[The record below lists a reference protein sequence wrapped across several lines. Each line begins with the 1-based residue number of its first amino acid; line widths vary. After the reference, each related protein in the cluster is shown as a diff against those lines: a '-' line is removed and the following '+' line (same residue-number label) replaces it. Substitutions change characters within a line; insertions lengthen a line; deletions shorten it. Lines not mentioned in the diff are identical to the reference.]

1 MKKATIKDVAQITG
15 LSLGTISKYMNGGVV
30 KEKNRR
36 KIEIAVRELD
46 YSVDEYARGLITNK
60 TRTVGLL
67 LPEFGNLFYAQI
79 ASKLER
85 ELSRY
90 GYTVAACESFYDK
103 VKEKQSIQWLMS
115 RRMDALVVVPC
126 GREASDY
133 AYLAN
138 SDVPIVFVDQYVPG
152 VDCEFFL
159 VNNRQISKQAVELL
173 MNSGHRDIA
182 IVAAKEGLY
191 TSDERIKGYCDTYR
205 EHGVEVNPDLIFR
218 VSEDADES
226 YRAVKHLLRSE
237 KCTALFA
244 ANFPSTVGSMFA
256 INESKLQIP
265 KELSF
270 VGFDDIMFTRIF
282 RPKLTIV
289 DQPVSEIAV
298 GVTKRVLELMEQEH
312 FQYRINELK
321 CELRINES
329 TSVK

>member
-30 KEKNRR
+30 KEKNRK
-36 KIEIAVRELD
+36 KIESAVQELD

-60 TRTVGLL
+60 TRTIGLL

-85 ELSRY
+85 ELSKY

-103 VKEKQSIQWLMS
+103 AKEKQSIHWLMS

-126 GREASDY
+126 GRDASDY
-133 AYLAN
+133 AYLTN
-138 SDVPIVFVDQYVPG
+138 SDIPIIFVDQYVPG

-159 VNNRQISKQAVELL
+159 VNNRQICKQTVEFL
-173 MNSGHRDIA
+173 MESGHKDIA

-191 TSDERIKGYCDTYR
+191 TADERIKGYYDAYQER
-205 EHGVEVNPDLIFR
+205 GVEVNPNLIFR

-226 YRAVKHLLRSE
+226 YHVVKRLLRSE
-237 KCTALFA
+237 ACTALFA

-256 INESKLQIP
+256 INESKVQIP

-270 VGFDDIMFTRIF
+270 VGFDDVMFTRIF

-289 DQPVSEIAV
+289 DQPVSGIAV
-298 GVTKRVLELMEQEH
+298 GVTKRVLELMEQEQ
-312 FQYRINELK
+312 FQYQTNELK

-329 TSVK
+329 AVAR